1 MDRVAKEDRGYAHIP
16 VMLEEVLALAPAGPA
31 PWILDATFGRGVI
44 VGRCSRASGP
54 RRASSP
60 STVIRKRWL
69 LPGRSPQKT
78 LALPWWPVPSA
89 PWPKPWRPIFK
100 AGGLMAC

>member
-1 MDRVAKEDRGYAHIP
+1 MDRGAKEDRGYAHIP

-31 PWILDATFGRGVI
+31 PWILDATFGRG
-44 VGRCSRASGP
+44 GHSRALLARLGP
-54 RRASSP
+54 EARLFALDRDPEALVAARA
-60 STVIRKRWL
+60 L
-69 LPGRSPQKT
+69 AQKT